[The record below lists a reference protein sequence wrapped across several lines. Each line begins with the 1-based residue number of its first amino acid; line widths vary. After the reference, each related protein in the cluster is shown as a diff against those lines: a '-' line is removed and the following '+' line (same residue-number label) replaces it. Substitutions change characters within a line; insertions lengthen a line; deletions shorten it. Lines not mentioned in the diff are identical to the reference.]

1 MRLLILEILYGDESL
16 ISVFYLLYKVI
27 VPVYFS
33 VCLPLFLPKKNLS
46 CNLRLI
52 KFLILRTLRFL
63 ILSLQFFT
71 CYLSLWLLI
80 WVVLVLLLILMLVV
94 SDDFNNFRSFLIF
107 SSNLVANV
115 DVHVNVNVG
124 NYLNRTFYDHDFQ
137 SKPESNSKKFKP
149 P

>member
-1 MRLLILEILYGDESL
+1 MLPYIFLLILFFIRRYTNFQKRLIYGFLLRKILQILQFFQYTKIYEAMENVGIALFYRFCVVAAIITMRLLILEILYGDESL

-71 CYLSLWLLI
+71 CYLSL
-80 WVVLVLLLILMLVV
+80 
-94 SDDFNNFRSFLIF
+94 
-107 SSNLVANV
+107 
-115 DVHVNVNVG
+115 
-124 NYLNRTFYDHDFQ
+124 
-137 SKPESNSKKFKP
+137 
-149 P
+149 